1 LRQRLSC
8 IVHYLIAAT
17 ATAVEQRRFA
27 PALSN
32 GKPLDSNVMA
42 NFRFHSP
49 DLKIAVKD
57 QKVSRDFELLQRIE
71 KELGLG
77 PYARDSFGD
86 PVRMPRQRT
95 PPEIPEEKTA
105 TASLLASSLAPG
117 VRSEL
122 SKLILATF
130 LSTSSVKTAMF
141 TGVEAGDG
149 AKWIAACTAE
159 VLSQSTCH
167 RVCLLDA
174 DLSLPTLHRYFSV
187 ANETGLAAVLER
199 GCSIPRATK
208 CVGENL
214 WLLPAGMKRLNWQR
228 IAAMFQES
236 IVELLGSF
244 DYLVICGP
252 DSGHL
257 ADLAVIG
264 SATEG
269 AILVLDAQSTR
280 RVAAQQAKLGL
291 QAAKIRI
298 LGSVFNNQNF
308 PVPEFLSSRL

>member
-1 LRQRLSC
+1 LFTT
-8 IVHYLIAAT
+8 LIAAT
-17 ATAVEQRRFA
+17 AAAVEQWRFA

-32 GKPLDSNVMA
+32 GKPLDSHVMA
-42 NFRFHSP
+42 SVRFHSP
-49 DLKIAVKD
+49 NLTIALKD
-57 QKVSRDFELLQRIE
+57 QEVSRDFELLQRIE
-71 KELGLG
+71 KERGLG
-77 PYARDSFGD
+77 SYSGDSFGD

-95 PPEIPEEKTA
+95 PPEIPDEKTA

-159 VLSQSTCH
+159 VLSQSTSH

-174 DLSLPTLHRYFSV
+174 DLRLPTLHRYFSV

-199 GCSIPRATK
+199 ACSVPRATK

-214 WLLPAGMKRLNWQR
+214 WLLPAGMKPLNWQR
-228 IAAMFQES
+228 LAAMFQES

-252 DSGHL
+252 DSSQQ
-257 ADLAVIG
+257 ADLAVVG
-264 SATEG
+264 AATEG
-269 AILVLDAQSTR
+269 AVLVLDAQSTR
-280 RVAAQQAKLGL
+280 RVAAQQAKLAL

-308 PVPEFLSSRL
+308 PVPDFLSSRL

>member
-1 LRQRLSC
+1 
-8 IVHYLIAAT
+8 
-17 ATAVEQRRFA
+17 
-27 PALSN
+27 
-32 GKPLDSNVMA
+32 MA
-42 NFRFHSP
+42 SFRFHSL
-49 DLKIAVKD
+49 DLTIALKD
-57 QKVSRDFELLQRIE
+57 HKVSRDFELLQRKE
-71 KELGLG
+71 KERGLLGS
-77 PYARDSFGD
+77 YSRDSFGD

-95 PPEIPEEKTA
+95 PPEIPDEKTA

-122 SKLILATF
+122 SKLILATY

-141 TGVEAGDG
+141 TGVEAGNG

-159 VLSQSTCH
+159 VLSQSTSG

-199 GCSIPRATK
+199 ACSIPRATK

-214 WLLPAGMKRLNWQR
+214 WLLPAGMKPLNWQR

-252 DSGHL
+252 DSSHQ
-257 ADLAVIG
+257 ADLAVVG
-264 SATEG
+264 AATEG
-269 AILVLDAQSTR
+269 AVLVLDAQSTR
-280 RVAAQQAKLGL
+280 RVAAQQAKLAL

-308 PVPEFLSSRL
+308 PVPDFLSSRL

>member
-1 LRQRLSC
+1 
-8 IVHYLIAAT
+8 
-17 ATAVEQRRFA
+17 
-27 PALSN
+27 
-32 GKPLDSNVMA
+32 M
-42 NFRFHSP
+42 
-49 DLKIAVKD
+49 
-57 QKVSRDFELLQRIE
+57 SREFELLQRIE
-71 KELGLG
+71 KERDLGS
-77 PYARDSFGD
+77 YSRDSFGD
-86 PVRMPRQRT
+86 PVRTPRQRT
-95 PPEIPEEKTA
+95 PPEIPDEKTA

-130 LSTSSVKTAMF
+130 LSTSSSIKTAMF

-149 AKWIAACTAE
+149 AKWIAACTAD

-199 GCSIPRATK
+199 VCSIPRATK

-214 WLLPAGMKRLNWQR
+214 WLLPAGMKPLNWQR

-236 IVELLGSF
+236 IVELRGSF

-252 DSGHL
+252 DSGHH
-257 ADLAVIG
+257 ADLAVVG
-264 SATEG
+264 AATEG
-269 AILVLDAQSTR
+269 AVLVLDAQSTR
-280 RVAAQQAKLGL
+280 RVAAQQAKLAL